1 MTSRLTVTIPTV
13 PASCLL
19 PNTQRRTSH
28 HIWGPE
34 AADLRRL
41 TSYAAWTS
49 PHPVN
54 IPHTY
59 EPVRLSCLI
68 AWPKG
73 RKRCDFQAAVH
84 ALKAPVDGLVD
95 AGWMGDDKQLVGMD
109 VVQTRSGDDTGSITI
124 TLEETT

>member
-1 MTSRLTVTIPTV
+1 MATRLTVTIPGV

-19 PNTQRRTSH
+19 PNKQRTLSH
-28 HIWGPE
+28 HVWGPE
-34 AADLRRL
+34 AASLRQL
-41 TSYAAWTS
+41 TSYAAWTGPS
-49 PHPVN
+49 PVN

-59 EPVRLSCLI
+59 ESVWLHCVI

-73 RKRCDFQAAVH
+73 RQRCDFQAAVH

-95 AGWMGDDKQLVGMD
+95 AGWMGDDKQLVGMG
-109 VVQTRSGDDTGSITI
+109 VIQTRSGDDIGSITI